1 MIREAVPEDACG
13 VETLYRLLL
22 PDHPGIEVLP
32 DRINQIA
39 VNPDSFL
46 FVCEEDN
53 RIIGTVH
60 LHICMDA
67 LSGCRPFAVVERV
80 IVSPDMQGKG
90 CGAALMRY
98 AEQTATER
106 GALKIMLSSASR
118 REEAHLFYAAL
129 GYDGEGSKLFKK
141 YL

>member
-1 MIREAVPEDACG
+1 MREAVPEDARG

-32 DRINQIA
+32 ERINQIA
-39 VNPDSFL
+39 ANPDSFL

-60 LHICMDA
+60 LHLCMDA
-67 LSGCRPFAVVERV
+67 LSGNRPFAVVERV
-80 IVSPDMQGKG
+80 IVSPEMQGKG
-90 CGAALMRY
+90 CGAALMSH
-98 AEQTATER
+98 AEQTAVDR
-106 GALKIMLSSASR
+106 SALKIMLSSASR
-118 REEAHLFYAAL
+118 RGEAHLFYTAL
-129 GYDGEGSKLFKK
+129 DYDGEGSKLFKK

>member
-1 MIREAVPEDACG
+1 MDARG

-22 PDHPGIEVLP
+22 PNHPGVEVLP
-32 DRINQIA
+32 ERLNQIA
-39 VNPDSFL
+39 ANPDSFL

-60 LHICMDA
+60 LHLCMDA
-67 LSGCRPFAVVERV
+67 LSGNRPFAVIERV
-80 IVSPDMQGKG
+80 IVSPDVRGKG
-90 CGAALMRY
+90 FGAALMRH
-98 AEQTATER
+98 AEQTAVER
-106 GALKIMLSSASR
+106 GALKIMVSSASR
-118 REEAHLFYAAL
+118 REEAHVLYTAL